1 MAITLSQIKACWA
14 FIDMQGEKVFPS
26 FRLKTGSLLNL
37 ESLSLNISKFQDSQH
52 EQH

>member
-1 MAITLSQIKACWA
+1 MAITLPQIKACCA
-14 FIDMQGEKVFPS
+14 FIDMQGEKFS
-26 FRLKTGSLLNL
+26 LHFSLKTGSLLNL